1 MFNKNEDLLIL
12 KNTNAKNKEKIR
24 KKFFFSSPFLII
36 LLMFFYYLLNILEI
50 KYF

>member
-12 KNTNAKNKEKIR
+12 KNTNVKNKEKIR

-36 LLMFFYYLLNILEI
+36 LLKFFYYLLNILEI